1 MGLTAGAV
9 AAGSVAAVASEAA
22 DHEPL
27 SAAGWVQQTPPGY
40 AIIDLYEDGAVENRY
55 MPHTY

>member
-1 MGLTAGAV
+1 MAGGGPGEIGGRY
-9 AAGSVAAVASEAA
+9 AGA

-55 MPHTY
+55 MPLTY